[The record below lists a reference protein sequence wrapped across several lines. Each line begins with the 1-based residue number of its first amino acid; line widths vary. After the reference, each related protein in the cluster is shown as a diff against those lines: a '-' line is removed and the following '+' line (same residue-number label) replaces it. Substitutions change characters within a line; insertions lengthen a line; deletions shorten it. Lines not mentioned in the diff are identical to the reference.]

1 MDEQFNDRIKSMESK
16 IASKTTSISDKKPK
30 DLLRAI
36 GKIESNDWN
45 VREIEKKIEA
55 SKKTEVG
62 KNREKVPKW
71 SREQFLARQ
80 TKMHKNLDRQES
92 TEERFKEIDKTIQNL
107 DRQLKEGHNL
117 DTGERGRNKVAS
129 IAGQFGKKEDSNEEI
144 KGLVK
149 SVSETFDQVEDHF
162 PSTFASV
169 LRYSSPELESGFGV
183 LG

>member
-1 MDEQFNDRIKSMESK
+1 MDEQFNDRIKSMENK
-16 IASKTTSISDKKPK
+16 IASKATNIADKKPK

-62 KNREKVPKW
+62 RNREKVPKW

-149 SVSETFDQVEDHF
+149 SVS
-162 PSTFASV
+162 
-169 LRYSSPELESGFGV
+169 YSQNTICLCCR
-183 LG
+183 L

>member
-16 IASKTTSISDKKPK
+16 ITSKTVNMSDKKPK

-80 TKMHKNLDRQES
+80 TKMHKNLERQES

-149 SVSETFDQVEDHF
+149 SVRVKFFNSNKYVSKAKCYKIRLQ
-162 PSTFASV
+162 
-169 LRYSSPELESGFGV
+169 
-183 LG
+183 

>member
-1 MDEQFNDRIKSMESK
+1 MENK
-16 IASKTTSISDKKPK
+16 IASKSTNVSEKKPK

-62 KNREKVPKW
+62 RSREKVPKW

-80 TKMHKNLDRQES
+80 TKMHKNLDKQIS
-92 TEERFKEIDKTIQNL
+92 VEEKFKEIDKTIKNL

-129 IAGQFGKKEDSNEEI
+129 IAGQFGKKGESGEEI

-149 SVSETFDQVEDHF
+149 SVNRNLIEMS
-162 PSTFASV
+162 P
-169 LRYSSPELESGFGV
+169 SSPNLDFVSSRT
-183 LG
+183 LKWA